1 MMLPMISGRCCRS
14 DGVEFII
21 AAAIACASVG
31 CASAPE
37 AMRMEPRSV
46 AEKLGFPDC
55 KISVPLSP
63 DEVVK
68 LGRELKIYPNP
79 AEDPEWSRMVAIR
92 RPEDQLRRVSCES
105 KNISSYVLIRN
116 DEVIFKFDI
125 GFFD

>member
-1 MMLPMISGRCCRS
+1 AGF
-14 DGVEFII
+14 VI
-21 AAAIACASVG
+21 AAAIACAFVG

-37 AMRMEPRSV
+37 AIRMEPISV
-46 AEKLGFPDC
+46 AEKLGLQGC
-55 KISVPLSP
+55 KVSVPLSP
-63 DEVVK
+63 EEVVK

-79 AEDPEWSRMVAIR
+79 AEDPEWSKMVAIR

-116 DEVIFKFDI
+116 DKVVFKFDT